1 MTQTS
6 VAAIPVG
13 SDMSDLDLVLL
24 DQDVVELF
32 DDVDAI
38 LCAALRPRRRQPAPP
53 VAGCAFSRPRFVA
66 RSSGD
71 FTNPGQG
78 ESTSTAPRSGALRAR
93 RASQREVGED
103 IPRMTPQPQSAPF
116 CTMGVERRRDGK
128 TLCRLRQTLRQ

>member
-38 LCAALRPRRRQPAPP
+38 LCAAAAPTPAGAPRRRVCLLPASVRRP
-53 VAGCAFSRPRFVA
+53 V
-66 RSSGD
+66 
-71 FTNPGQG
+71 
-78 ESTSTAPRSGALRAR
+78 LR
-93 RASQREVGED
+93 
-103 IPRMTPQPQSAPF
+103 
-116 CTMGVERRRDGK
+116 
-128 TLCRLRQTLRQ
+128 

>member
-38 LCAALRPRRRQPAPP
+38 LCAALRPRRRRPAPP

-71 FTNPGQG
+71 FTHPRPGRIHQHRATQRSPPRTPSK
-78 ESTSTAPRSGALRAR
+78 STRGR
-93 RASQREVGED
+93 
-103 IPRMTPQPQSAPF
+103 
-116 CTMGVERRRDGK
+116 
-128 TLCRLRQTLRQ
+128 